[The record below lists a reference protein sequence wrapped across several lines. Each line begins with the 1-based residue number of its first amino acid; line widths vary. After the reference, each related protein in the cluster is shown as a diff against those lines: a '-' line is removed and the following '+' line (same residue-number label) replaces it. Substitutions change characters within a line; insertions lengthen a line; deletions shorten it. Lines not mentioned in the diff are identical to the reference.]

1 MAAELSVVEFE
12 AVQEASVKVREA
24 AKKKVCY
31 GLHGSPFMEIG

>member
-24 AKKKVCY
+24 AKKSVIY
-31 GLHGSPFMEIG
+31 